1 MTNAIG
7 GNIKVTLTLDDL
19 GFTVKTRQAVTGIKG
34 LNTELSGVTKAAA
47 GLETK
52 LGTLGKNLTL
62 SSNNLKTLSASAKS
76 LEAQFAAAGRSMASF
91 NASSALASQNAELL
105 NGAVLK
111 LARLL
116 DGAAANTDKAAASN
130 RRLSTSQKAV
140 AADSAAMVNGL
151 TAQERAMRNLGET
164 HRKTAEQVVLSA
176 SLRRNANARA
186 AAEEIDSNNK
196 LLQNK
201 QRSLDSALK
210 AEREFR
216 SKLADERK
224 REQTMQWRVDNK
236 RDEGTGRILG
246 ANSPTLA
253 RYQAE
258 LAAQRAKVTSLQ
270 LGLNLLGQEAG
281 RLTGNMNIINAQ
293 NTALGNRIGL
303 EGRIEAALT
312 RQKLRAD
319 EYLATQRAQAIK
331 QREAIEMSKQQMDLI
346 KGMSQLYA
354 GSKIMQGEK
363 SSVHKAGE
371 FERTGVRSK
380 AMGMTAEEQTQFNQM
395 VNYDSK
401 SHPGLNFNDAATAR
415 IGAMGGLATT
425 NQRQINQT
433 LPTAIDAAQNLQY
446 VTGDEGQASFENL
459 IRNLYGVAEARQVQ
473 YDPAK
478 TKSTMEMLQKIV
490 TATGNKID
498 IADVETLLRRVDPGN
513 AAQLSNDGIINA
525 VALMDQ
531 LKVSG
536 GAGGGGAGG
545 VSTLGTMIKM
555 LQAYGNGKT
564 MSNEMVKQF
573 AEAGLLNTDSIS
585 SKNADGTVNAT
596 DASIKKF
603 MGEAKKAGFNNV
615 AKLNA
620 DPISAIRDMMKN
632 VLTTISAPE
641 NRKKYFGDADVN
653 DPDAQRNAISK
664 WASRNGMTTTA
675 TGLLKTIADP
685 RMQERIDHQHEMVNG
700 AAGID
705 ELKKLRMDTYEQSTK
720 NFDAAL
726 DNLKVTLGTTVLPLM
741 TSFFNWI
748 TKIVNKM
755 QDFSQ
760 QNPMVAQVAMIG
772 GAVGGLLLTLAG
784 AAKMFGLVTGL
795 GTLIRGAGVEAGAA
809 AGKIGL
815 FGRAFGLLSSLAMAP
830 LTLLRG
836 ALSGL
841 AGIMSGPILSAS
853 TTLAARFAAMGAGA
867 TGMRAVLATTMG
879 TVSAFGGTLVGLGA
893 RMFGVGVSATLMA
906 AVVGKAFLRM
916 IPYVGWLLL
925 AWDLTTLFLDWQVGF
940 AKIGEWMDHWLAQL
954 VNKFQIAFVKVRNAV
969 RFTDDS
975 NAEGDANMRGARQEE
990 ADENSRFE
998 RIRKRRKKQAERE
1011 ARLGAKKDKGIAGMF
1026 GGTPDADLIAGKGFT
1041 HENPTATA
1049 GGAVVGGFEIP
1060 DAPGKK
1066 APRAPRDQFA
1076 RSLAEVSSK
1085 QEVTA
1090 MRITAQITGR
1100 ADDLLEQ
1107 ARTEFFEKWKAGD
1120 FDPDH
1125 DANKRPFK
1133 GANGGLDWKAA
1144 GAGGSVDDWV
1154 NTRAAMLQQEEQL
1167 KALEFANQR
1176 VAAARED
1183 SNTAMERG
1191 TNDTSKQT
1199 REMTGLVR
1207 ELARA
1212 EERLKNGTKEFD
1224 AWNVKKNEALFERAR
1239 ADLVN
1244 YTADFKEGD
1253 RETQNSMEPNTR
1265 KRVGQQFDT
1274 KAQKDLETYNARL
1287 AEMAE
1292 RYQKA
1297 VAGVSSLNLTESER
1311 VAQIGTLE
1319 KEFNEARTRAETN
1332 YTEHVK
1338 IQANARAYA
1347 QRGAIEKMQIDWE
1360 NSFDK
1365 IDEVAANWGSG
1376 FVSQLS
1382 TWLTGGSVSIKEFVA
1397 GMLKDILD
1405 MKLKEALAK
1414 PMAGALDNLTG
1425 WLQNTLSNKAAP
1437 AGSQAIGA
1445 AGGATS
1451 GIMGSIG
1458 TGFTAAGNAVK
1469 GGINDAA
1476 KYFGLDKLAA
1486 MTDVTT
1492 DAVKGLATDGAKAAT
1507 DGLVKTAAQ
1516 TVISGTADMQ
1526 AATSTGLFTLAIE
1539 AATAAMLT
1547 MAAAA
1552 AGGSTVKLI
1561 GGLAQMGLA
1570 AYGGSYGGA
1579 STATSG
1585 VTSGTG
1591 VGMGLGQQAAGP
1603 SNVFA
1608 MGGIMSSMGSLPLN
1622 AYANGGVANSPQLA
1636 LFGEGRMNEAYVPL
1650 PDGRS
1655 IPVSFSGENV
1665 GGSNAGGG
1673 QTFAPVT
1680 ISIVINKDGGETQS
1694 EDAGADAQQAK
1705 DLSNRIKTVVREVLL
1720 TETRPNGIL
1729 DKRK

>member
-19 GFTVKTRQAVTGIKG
+19 GFTVKTRQAVAGVKG
-34 LNTELSGVTKAAA
+34 LNSELSGVTKAAA

-76 LEAQFAAAGRSMASF
+76 LEAQFAAAGRSMANF

-130 RRLSTSQKAV
+130 RRLATSQKAV
-140 AADSAAMVNGL
+140 VADNAAMVNGL
-151 TAQERAMRNLGET
+151 TAQERAMRNLGES

-210 AEREFR
+210 AERDFR
-216 SKLADERK
+216 NKLDAERK
-224 REQTMQWRVDNK
+224 REQSMQWRVDNK

-258 LAAQRAKVTSLQ
+258 LTAQQAKVASLQ
-270 LGLNLLGQEAG
+270 LGLNLLGQEAS
-281 RLTGNMNIINAQ
+281 RLTGNMNIINQQ
-293 NTALGNRIGL
+293 NTMLGNRIGL
-303 EGRIEAALT
+303 EGRIEAALA

-319 EYLATQRAQAIK
+319 EYLATQRAQAVK

-363 SSVHKAGE
+363 SSVQKAGE

-380 AMGMTAEEQTQFNQM
+380 AMGMSAEEQKQFDQM

-401 SHPGLNFNDAATAR
+401 SHPGLSFNDAATAR

-433 LPTAIDAAQNLQY
+433 LPTAIDAAQNIQY
-446 VTGDEGQASFENL
+446 ITGDDGHESFENY

-473 YDPAK
+473 YDPKK
-478 TKSTMEMLQKIV
+478 TKDTMEMLQKIM

-498 IADVETLLRRVDPGN
+498 IPDVETLLRRIGPGN
-513 AAQLSNDGIINA
+513 AAQLSDDGIINS
-525 VALMDQ
+525 VALLDQ
-531 LKVSG
+531 MKVSG

-545 VSTLGTMIKM
+545 VSTVGTMFKM
-555 LQAYGNGKT
+555 LQAYANGKT
-564 MSNEMVKQF
+564 ISNEMVSQG
-573 AEAGLLNTDSIS
+573 AQAGILNTDAIG
-585 SKNADGTVNAT
+585 KDGDQSLKA
-596 DASIKKF
+596 I
-603 MGEAKKAGFNNV
+603 MGQAKKAGF
-615 AKLNA
+615 KNA
-620 DPISAIRDMMKN
+620 ALFNTDPVTAIRQMMAM
-632 VLTTISAPE
+632 VLGTISSE
-641 NRKKYFGDADVN
+641 TQKKKYFGDSDVN
-653 DPDAQRNAISK
+653 DPEAQRTALSK
-664 WASRNGMTTTA
+664 WATRNGMTTTA
-675 TGLLKTIADP
+675 SQLLTTIADP
-685 RMQERIDHQHEMVNG
+685 RMQERVDHQSHMIKGSSGV
-700 AAGID
+700 D

-726 DNLKVTLGTTVLPLM
+726 NNLKVTLGTTVLPLM

-755 QDFSQ
+755 QDFGQ
-760 QNPMVAQVAMIG
+760 QNPMVAQIGMIG
-772 GAVGGLLLTLAG
+772 GAIGGLLLTLAG
-784 AAKMFGLVTGL
+784 AAKMFGLVSGL
-795 GTLIRGAGVEAGAA
+795 GTLIRGAGGAA
-809 AGKIGL
+809 GETAGKVGL
-815 FGRAFGLLSSLAMAP
+815 LGRAFGLLSSVAMAP

-853 TTLAARFAAMGAGA
+853 TTLAARFTAMGAGA
-867 TGMRAVLATTMG
+867 AGLRAALATGMGALSSFA
-879 TVSAFGGTLVGLGA
+879 GTLVGLGA
-893 RMFGVGVSATLMA
+893 RLLGVGASATLMA
-906 AVVGKAFLRM
+906 AIVGKAFLRM
-916 IPYVGWLLL
+916 IPFVGWLLL

-940 AKIGEWMDHWLAQL
+940 AKIGEWMDHWLNKL
-954 VNKFQIAFVKVRNAV
+954 VLKFKTAFVHVRNAV
-969 RFTDDS
+969 RFTDES
-975 NAEGDANMRGARQEE
+975 NAEGDQNLRSAQGEDAAE
-990 ADENSRFE
+990 DSRFE

-1011 ARLGAKKDKGIAGMF
+1011 ARLGAKKDKNTAAMF
-1026 GGTPDADLIAGKGFT
+1026 GAPDAGLIAGEGFT
-1041 HENPTATA
+1041 HENPKAA
-1049 GGAVVGGFEIP
+1049 IDGSGVPFELP
-1060 DAPGKK
+1060 DAPAKRE
-1066 APRAPRDQFA
+1066 PRAPRDQFA
-1076 RSLAEVSSK
+1076 RSLADVTSK

-1100 ADDLLEQ
+1100 ADNLLEQ

-1154 NTRAAMLQQEEQL
+1154 TTRAAMLQQEEQL

-1183 SNTAMERG
+1183 GNTAMERG

-1199 REMTGLVR
+1199 REMAGLVR

-1212 EERLKNGTKEFD
+1212 EERLKNGTKEFE
-1224 AWNVKKNEALFERAR
+1224 AWGAKKNEALFGRAR

-1244 YTADFKEGD
+1244 FTADFTEGD

-1265 KRVGQQFDT
+1265 KRIGQQFDT

-1287 AEMAE
+1287 AEMTRDYEAA
-1292 RYQKA
+1292 QVG
-1297 VAGVSSLNLTESER
+1297 VAALDLTESER
-1311 VAQIGTLE
+1311 VAKQAQLE
-1319 KEFNEARTRAETN
+1319 GEYNDARTRAETN
-1332 YTEHVK
+1332 FTEHVK
-1338 IQANARAYA
+1338 VQANARAYA

-1360 NSFDK
+1360 NSFDR
-1365 IDEVAANWGSG
+1365 IDEVGAKWGNG
-1376 FVSQLS
+1376 FVDQLS
-1382 TWLTGGSVSIKEFVA
+1382 TWLTGGSVSVKEFVA

-1405 MKLKEALAK
+1405 MNLKEALAK
-1414 PMAGALDNLTG
+1414 PMSGALDSLTG
-1425 WLQNTLSNKAAP
+1425 WLQSTLSSKAAP
-1437 AGSQAIGA
+1437 APGQAIGA

-1451 GIMGSIG
+1451 GIMGSVSNG
-1458 TGFTAAGNAVK
+1458 LASAGGAVK
-1469 GGINDAA
+1469 SGINDAA

-1486 MTDVTT
+1486 MTSTTT
-1492 DAVKGLATDGAKAAT
+1492 DAVKGLATDGAAAAT
-1507 DGLVKTAAQ
+1507 QGLVKNAAQ
-1516 TVISGTADMQ
+1516 SAITGTADMN
-1526 AATSTGLFTLAIE
+1526 AATSTAMFTLAVE
-1539 AATAAMLT
+1539 AATSALIA
-1547 MAAAA
+1547 MAASS
-1552 AGGSTVKLI
+1552 AGSSTASLI
-1561 GGLAQMGLA
+1561 GGLAQAGFS
-1570 AYGGSYGGA
+1570 AYAGSYGGA
-1579 STATSG
+1579 ATAASG

-1591 VGMGLGQQAAGP
+1591 VGMGLGQTAVGA
-1603 SNVFA
+1603 SSVFA
-1608 MGGIMSSMGSLPLN
+1608 NGGIMSSMGSLPLN

-1680 ISIVINKDGGETQS
+1680 ISIVINKDGGETQRES
-1694 EDAGADAQQAK
+1694 GDGDAQQAK

>member
-19 GFTVKTRQAVTGIKG
+19 GFTVKTRQAVTGVKG
-34 LNTELSGVTKAAA
+34 LNSELTGVTKAAA

-76 LEAQFAAAGRSMASF
+76 LESQFAAAGKSMASF
-91 NASSALASQNAELL
+91 NTSSALASQNAELL

-116 DGAAANTDKAAASN
+116 DGAAANTDKAATAN
-130 RRLSTSQKAV
+130 RRLATSQKAV

-151 TAQERAMRNLGET
+151 TAQERAMRNLGES

-186 AAEEIDSNNK
+186 AADEIDSNNK

-201 QRSLDSALK
+201 QRSLDAALK

-216 SKLADERK
+216 TKLAEERK
-224 REQTMQWRVDNK
+224 REQSMQWRVDNK
-236 RDEGTGRILG
+236 RDESTGRILG

-258 LAAQRAKVTSLQ
+258 LAAQRAKVASLQ
-270 LGLNLLGQEAG
+270 LGLNLLGQEAT

-293 NTALGNRIGL
+293 NSALGNRIGL
-303 EGRIEAALT
+303 EGRIEAALA
-312 RQKLRAD
+312 RQKERAD
-319 EYLATQRAQAIK
+319 AYLATQRAQAVK
-331 QREAIEMSKQQMDLI
+331 QRESIEMSKQQMELI

-354 GSKIMQGEK
+354 GSKISQGEK
-363 SSVHKAGE
+363 ASVQKAGE
-371 FERTGVRSK
+371 FERTGVRAKS
-380 AMGMTAEEQTQFNQM
+380 MGMSAEEQKQFDMM

-401 SHPGLNFNDAATAR
+401 SHPGLSFNDAATAR
-415 IGAMGGLATT
+415 IGAMGGLAST

-433 LPTAIDAAQNLQY
+433 LPTAIDAAQNIQY
-446 VTGDEGQASFENL
+446 ITGDDGHESFENY

-473 YDPAK
+473 YDPKK
-478 TKSTMEMLQKIV
+478 TKDTMEMLQKIMS
-490 TATGNKID
+490 ATGNKID
-498 IADVETLLRRVDPGN
+498 IPDVETLLRRIGPGG
-513 AAQLSNDGIINA
+513 AAQLSDDGIINS
-525 VALMDQ
+525 VALLDQ
-531 LKVSG
+531 MKVSG

-545 VSTLGTMIKM
+545 VSTVGTMFKM
-555 LQAYGNGKT
+555 LQSYANGKT
-564 MSNEMVKQF
+564 LSNEMVAQG
-573 AEAGLLNTDSIS
+573 AQAGILNTDSIG
-585 SKNADGTVNAT
+585 KDGDQSLKAIM
-596 DASIKKF
+596 SQ
-603 MGEAKKAGFNNV
+603 AKKAGFKNSQLFNT
-615 AKLNA
+615 
-620 DPISAIRDMMKN
+620 DPVTAIRQMMAM
-632 VLTTISAPE
+632 VLGTISSE
-641 NRKKYFGDADVN
+641 TQKKKYFGDADVN
-653 DPDAQRNAISK
+653 DPEAQRAALSK
-664 WASRNGMTTTA
+664 WATRNGMTTTA
-675 TGLLKTIADP
+675 SQLLTTIADP
-685 RMQERIDHQHEMVNG
+685 RMQERVDHQSEMIKNSS
-700 AAGID
+700 GID
-705 ELKKLRMDTYEQSTK
+705 QLKNMRMDTYEQSTK

-726 DNLKVTLGTTVLPLM
+726 TNLKVTLGTTVLPLL

-755 QDFSQ
+755 QDFGQ
-760 QNPMVAQVAMIG
+760 KNPMVAQFTMIG
-772 GAVGGLLLTLAG
+772 GAVGGLVLTLAG
-784 AAKMFGLVTGL
+784 AAKMFGLVGGL
-795 GTLIRGAGVEAGAA
+795 TSLIRGSALA
-809 AGKIGL
+809 AGETAGKVGL
-815 FGRAFGLLSSLAMAP
+815 LSRAFGMLSSLAMSP
-830 LTLLRG
+830 LVLLRG
-836 ALSGL
+836 TLSGL
-841 AGIMSGPILSAS
+841 ATLMSGPILSAS
-853 TTLAARFAAMGAGA
+853 TTLAARFGAMAAGA
-867 TGMRAVLATTMG
+867 TGMRAVLAATMG
-879 TVSAFGGTLVGLGA
+879 TVSTFAGTLVGLGA

-940 AKIGEWMDHWLAQL
+940 AKIGEWMDHWLNKL
-954 VNKFQIAFVKVRNAV
+954 VLKFKTAFVHVRNAV
-969 RFTDDS
+969 RITDDS
-975 NAEGDANMRGARQEE
+975 NAEGDMNLRIAQGEDAAE
-990 ADENSRFE
+990 DSRFN
-998 RIRKRRKKQAERE
+998 RLRKRRKRQEERE
-1011 ARLGAKKDKGIAGMF
+1011 GRLGVKKDKNVASLF
-1026 GGTPDADLIAGKGFT
+1026 GGPDADLIAGNGYS
-1041 HENPTATA
+1041 HENPKAAIDMSGTPFAL
-1049 GGAVVGGFEIP
+1049 P

-1066 APRAPRDQFA
+1066 EPRAPRDQFA
-1076 RSLAEVSSK
+1076 RSLADVTSK

-1090 MRITAQITGR
+1090 MKITAQITGR

-1133 GANGGLDWKAA
+1133 GANGGLDWKAS
-1144 GAGGSVDDWV
+1144 GAAGSVDEWV
-1154 NTRAAMLQQEEQL
+1154 STRAAMLQQEEQL

-1244 YTADFKEGD
+1244 FSADFKEGD

-1265 KRVGQQFDT
+1265 KRVGDQFDT

-1287 AEMAE
+1287 QTMSES
-1292 RYQKA
+1292 YQKA
-1297 VAGVSSLNLTESER
+1297 VAGVEALGLSEGDR
-1311 VAQIGTLE
+1311 VAKIGTLE
-1319 KEFNEARTRAETN
+1319 QEFNDARTRAETD

-1338 IQANARAYA
+1338 VQANARSYA
-1347 QRGAIEKMQIDWE
+1347 MRGAIEKMQIDWE

-1365 IDEVAANWGSG
+1365 IDEVGAKWGEG

-1382 TWLTGGSVSIKEFVA
+1382 TWLTGGSVNVKEFVA

-1414 PMAGALDNLTG
+1414 PMSGALDSLTG
-1425 WLQNTLSNKAAP
+1425 WLQNALSTKAAP
-1437 AGSQAIGA
+1437 AAGGAVGGAATGA
-1445 AGGATS
+1445 AGNAAG

-1458 TGFTAAGNAVK
+1458 NGFTAAGNAVK
-1469 GGINDAA
+1469 GGINEAA

-1507 DGLVKTAAQ
+1507 DGLVKTATQSA
-1516 TVISGTADMQ
+1516 ISGTAEMN
-1526 AATSTGLFTLAIE
+1526 ATTSTGMFTLAVE
-1539 AATAAMLT
+1539 AATAAL
-1547 MAAAA
+1547 MAMSATS
-1552 AGGSTVKLI
+1552 GGSTTMSLL
-1561 GGLAQMGLA
+1561 GGLAQAGIA

-1579 STATSG
+1579 ATAASGATSG
-1585 VTSGTG
+1585 AG
-1591 VGMGLGQQAAGP
+1591 VGMGLGQTAVGP
-1603 SNVFA
+1603 SSVFA
-1608 MGGIMSSMGSLPLN
+1608 MGGIMSSMGKLPLN

-1650 PDGRS
+1650 PDGKS
-1655 IPVSFSGENV
+1655 IPVSFSGQ
-1665 GGSNAGGG
+1665 GPGAGQAAGAGGG
-1673 QTFAPVT
+1673 GAVIIT
-1680 ISIVINKDGGETQS
+1680 INITKEGGEAQAES
-1694 EDAGADAQQAK
+1694 GEGDAQQGRELA
-1705 DLSNRIKTVVREVLL
+1705 SRIKSVVREVLL
-1720 TETRPNGIL
+1720 TETRPNGLL